1 MAHPT
6 ALTNS
11 KPCPWCRVPLLTV
24 IGVLVVYGSA
34 WAVDHWRVNAD
45 EARLDACEHDLIE
58 TRLALAEMKYIRA
71 TVERIETK
79 LDQRLTADPK
89 PVRP

>member
-1 MAHPT
+1 MKHPT
-6 ALTNS
+6 PPSTA

-45 EARLDACEHDLIE
+45 DARLDVCEHDLIE

-71 TVERIETK
+71 AVERIEAK
-79 LDQRLTADPK
+79 LDQRLPDAPGK
-89 PVRP
+89 

>member
-1 MAHPT
+1 MHHPIATST
-6 ALTNS
+6 A

-34 WAVDHWRVNAD
+34 WAVDHWRVNAT
-45 EARLDACEHDLIE
+45 EARLDVCEHDLIE

-71 TVERIETK
+71 AVERIEAK
-79 LDQRLTADPK
+79 LDQRLVAGQLPAQ
-89 PVRP
+89 P